1 MQLIDFFSEK
11 WQVRRE
17 YLSALHKSQK
27 VWGIVF
33 TWYSHIRL
41 SCRLSKRPEMGN

>member
-17 YLSALHKSQK
+17 YFSALHKLQK
-27 VWGIVF
+27 VWRIVF
-33 TWYSHIRL
+33 TKVFSLYLILSHQGVFDL
-41 SCRLSKRPEMGN
+41 D